1 MMAHNFRFRIN
12 HCVKL
17 LLFLCLI
24 INLIGCEAFVRKFT
38 RKSKKEKFPEADIVL
53 VPEEYKSN
61 MTKEEQ
67 YRQYFLFWKS
77 WQDELIA
84 SLIKG
89 GSHKRQIDCS
99 EEAIKN
105 LVNLRALLIE
115 EKQKKID
122 YYINRLNSLKEAVSH
137 DIYGYSLDL
146 NRQTA
151 EQIRR
156 NILRDF
162 SYNKIKGCLK

>member
-1 MMAHNFRFRIN
+1 MIVRNFRSRIN
-12 HCVKL
+12 YCVKVF
-17 LLFLCLI
+17 LFLFLI
-24 INLIGCEAFVRKFT
+24 INLAGCEAFVRKFT
-38 RKSKKEKFPEADIVL
+38 RKSKKDKFPEKDIVL

-67 YRQYFLFWKS
+67 YRQYFVFWKS

-84 SLIKG
+84 ALVKG
-89 GSHKRQIDCS
+89 GSYKRQIDCT

-105 LVNLRALLIE
+105 LVSLRALLIE
-115 EKQKKID
+115 EKQNKIG
-122 YYINRLNSLKEAVSH
+122 YYINRLNSLKEAISQ
-137 DIYGYSLDL
+137 DIYGYALDL

-151 EQIRR
+151 ERIRR